1 MKENSTFNTNYVEL
15 LEYFKT
21 DHDVLDIIKT
31 DITHLQEYVQAVY
44 SMETL
49 IPIYRVRYDGDDL
62 RYNIEKLDNAR
73 RDKHNLAIMS
83 VKRLNRFAG
92 LADLPRLFDGNVD
105 DRYEVADFC
114 MNTVNTVFSA
124 RSL

>member
-1 MKENSTFNTNYVEL
+1 M
-15 LEYFKT
+15 
-21 DHDVLDIIKT
+21 
-31 DITHLQEYVQAVY
+31 
-44 SMETL
+44 
-49 IPIYRVRYDGDDL
+49 
-62 RYNIEKLDNAR
+62 
-73 RDKHNLAIMS
+73 
-83 VKRLNRFAG
+83 KRLNRFAG

>member
-62 RYNIEKLDNAR
+62 RYHIEKLDNAR

-83 VKRLNRFAG
+83 VKRLNRFAD
-92 LADLPRLFDGNVD
+92 LADLPHLFDGNVD

>member
-31 DITHLQEYVQAVY
+31 DIAHLQEYVQAVY

-49 IPIYRVRYDGDDL
+49 IPIYRVRYDDDDL
-62 RYNIEKLDNAR
+62 RYHIEKLDNAR

-83 VKRLNRFAG
+83 VKRLNRFAD
-92 LADLPRLFDGNVD
+92 LAKLPRLFDGNVD

-114 MNTVNTVFSA
+114 MNTVNTVFST